1 MLKRK
6 LALSTMLVSSIIG
19 CSSIAAEEISISG
32 FASFVA
38 GMTTNDE
45 DSHLG
50 FNDDIDFEQG
60 SLLGLQFS
68 KDLGEGWG
76 VTTQL
81 LSRGSEDWDIGVEW
95 AFVSYETDN
104 SRFLMG
110 RQRAP
115 FYLYSDFLDVSYAY
129 HWITPP
135 QGVYNYIPFDS
146 IDGVGYLYNSTLG
159 DFDSSLHMTY
169 GRNTEPFS
177 LGGEEITPDFGNFA
191 SVSWTLNK
199 DWMTIR
205 FSYARSDIDA
215 PSEGL
220 AQLAAGW
227 TAAGF
232 ASVGDSILLADDDG
246 SFLGVSFMADY
257 EEFLFVSEYTFVE
270 ADQTLL
276 AENDSFYASF
286 GYRTDYGMWHL
297 TYEMDESDPDLGRF
311 DGVPLGVDPG
321 LDFLYGASLAT
332 VQGQDED
339 SDSITLGFK
348 KDFDTTVSLKVE
360 YTMFDNNLSTN
371 VSRDLIRVALVTV
384 F

>member
-1 MLKRK
+1 
-6 LALSTMLVSSIIG
+6 
-19 CSSIAAEEISISG
+19 
-32 FASFVA
+32 
-38 GMTTNDE
+38 MTTSDD

-50 FNDDIDFEQG
+50 FTDDIDFSEG
-60 SLLGLQFS
+60 SLVGLQFS

-76 VTTQL
+76 LTTQL

-95 AFVSYETDN
+95 AFLSYSQDN
-104 SRFLMG
+104 SRFLVG

-146 IDGVGYLYNSTLG
+146 IDGVGYLYNSMIG
-159 DFDSSLHMTY
+159 DFDSTVHLTY
-169 GRNTEPFS
+169 GRNTEEFS
-177 LGGEEITPDFGNFA
+177 LGGEDITPDFTNVISA
-191 SVSWTLNK
+191 SWSLNR
-199 DWMTIR
+199 DWMTVR
-205 FSYARSDIDA
+205 LSYTMADLDF

-220 AQLAAGW
+220 GQLAAGW
-227 TAAGF
+227 AAAGF
-232 ASVGDSILLADDDG
+232 ASVGDSIAVNNDDG
-246 SFLGVSFMADY
+246 SFAGIAFIADY
-257 EEFLFVSEYTFVE
+257 EQHLFITEYTYIE
-270 ADQTLL
+270 ADGTLL
-276 AENDSFYASF
+276 AENDSFYASY
-286 GYRTDYGMWHL
+286 GYRTDYGMWHV
-297 TYEMDESDPDLGRF
+297 TWAQDESDPDLARF

-332 VQGQDED
+332 VLDQDED
-339 SDSITLGFK
+339 TESLSIGFK

-360 YTMFDNNLSTN
+360 YTMFDDNLSTN